1 MKNSWNRSLEFY
13 LGIDGVNKN
22 RKDQAL
28 QVCKSVDLS
37 SLKRIEVL
45 ETGASQ
51 NLSDGCFGL
60 LFAHLCSLEN
70 SKMFSVD
77 LDPEIT
83 RLSQEMYSRYLPEYS
98 LEHLTT
104 DSVQFLEN
112 YSGSPTIVHLDSWDL
127 DIYNP
132 EPSML
137 HGFLEFLAIK
147 DKMESGSYIIVDD
160 NFMKDTLIY
169 WNVFIDGELSQ
180 TKEFLVQQEILGK
193 GSMIYHYASRKNSDW
208 ELVGDHYKTGPNI
221 KLILR
226 KK

>member
-1 MKNSWNRSLEFY
+1 
-13 LGIDGVNKN
+13 
-22 RKDQAL
+22 
-28 QVCKSVDLS
+28 
-37 SLKRIEVL
+37 
-45 ETGASQ
+45 
-51 NLSDGCFGL
+51 
-60 LFAHLCSLEN
+60 
-70 SKMFSVD
+70 MFSVD

-112 YSGSPTIVHLDSWDL
+112 YSGSPTIVHLDSWDI

-193 GSMIYHYASRKNSDW
+193 GSMIYHYACRKNSDW

>member
-1 MKNSWNRSLEFY
+1 MENIWKRSLDFY
-13 LGIDGVNKN
+13 LNIEGVNQN
-22 RKDQAL
+22 RREQAV
-28 QVCKSVDLS
+28 QVSQAVDLS
-37 SLKRIEVL
+37 SISKIEVI

-60 LFAHLCSLEN
+60 LFAHLCSLSN
-70 SKMFSVD
+70 SKMYSVD
-77 LDPEIT
+77 LDPDIT
-83 RLSQEMYSRYLPEYS
+83 RLSQEMYQKYIPGFYVNNF
-98 LEHLTT
+98 TN
-104 DSVQFLEN
+104 DSIEFLQN
-112 YSGSPTIVHLDSWDL
+112 YEGWPTLVHLDSWDL

-137 HGFLEFLAIK
+137 HGFMEFLAIK

-160 NFMKDTLIY
+160 NFMSGTTIY
-169 WNVFIDGELSQ
+169 WNVFVDGNLTE
-180 TKEFLVQQEILGK
+180 TKEFKVEQEILGK
-193 GSMIYHYASRKNSDW
+193 GSMIYHYASRKDSDW